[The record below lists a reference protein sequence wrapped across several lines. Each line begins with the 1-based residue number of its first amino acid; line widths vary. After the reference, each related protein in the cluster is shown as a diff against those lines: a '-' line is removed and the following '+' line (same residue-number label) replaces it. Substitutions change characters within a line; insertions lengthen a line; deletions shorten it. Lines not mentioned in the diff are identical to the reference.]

1 MLVSTTAALRLSPAR
16 FARFIGDFRNAA
28 LNASWSS
35 ARMSRASVI
44 TSFPSRNGRALN
56 GEPSANSCENFTFH
70 GQTDWEM
77 CRYNRF
83 EIPLTTVRGACG
95 ARRHQDTTGVRAWQC
110 DFSHTYCIVGSV
122 VSVPEVPM
130 AILVSKT
137 RAQGASVV
145 TTLPA
150 EVARRLAVMPGQEL
164 EWIEDGMGGFRV
176 VPHTPETAEAL
187 AVHEKIM
194 AEYDAVFRALA
205 K

>member
-1 MLVSTTAALRLSPAR
+1 
-16 FARFIGDFRNAA
+16 
-28 LNASWSS
+28 
-35 ARMSRASVI
+35 
-44 TSFPSRNGRALN
+44 
-56 GEPSANSCENFTFH
+56 
-70 GQTDWEM
+70 
-77 CRYNRF
+77 
-83 EIPLTTVRGACG
+83 
-95 ARRHQDTTGVRAWQC
+95 
-110 DFSHTYCIVGSV
+110 
-122 VSVPEVPM
+122 M

-137 RAQGASVV
+137 RAQGASVL

-150 EVARRLAVMPGQEL
+150 AGARRLAVTAGQEL

>member
-1 MLVSTTAALRLSPAR
+1 MPLRLRPASFFWSAISEREPPRRATRGFDGTAVDSADEVATAIGGRDSLQWHFSYIHFRVRWNSTLSKRSP
-16 FARFIGDFRNAA
+16 
-28 LNASWSS
+28 
-35 ARMSRASVI
+35 V
-44 TSFPSRNGRALN
+44 
-56 GEPSANSCENFTFH
+56 
-70 GQTDWEM
+70 
-77 CRYNRF
+77 
-83 EIPLTTVRGACG
+83 
-95 ARRHQDTTGVRAWQC
+95 
-110 DFSHTYCIVGSV
+110 
-122 VSVPEVPM
+122 

-150 EVARRLAVMPGQEL
+150 EVARRLSVTAGQEL

-187 AVHEKIM
+187 AVHEQIM